1 MRCAESGTRARQP
14 ERARC
19 AGFTYLGLLVF
30 IAVLGLGLAA
40 TGVVWHTSITREK
53 ERELLFIGD
62 EFQRAIGLYYARNGD
77 DKTNPLARYP
87 RALEDLLEDRNKL
100 PHQHYLRKI
109 YRDPMTGTKE
119 WGLIVNEAGGITG
132 VYSLGAGEPLK
143 RTGFPEPLAEFA
155 GAATYADWKFV
166 ARPPAQE
173 VVQAAAPPP
182 AGKPH
187 IPAPTPHP
195 APLPTPRR
203 EPRKLDC
210 AKVNQQDMAA
220 CESQRVRW
228 GEETVTQCQL
238 SAALRLS
245 ACSRGETVLPQ
256 LYIRYQ

>member
-1 MRCAESGTRARQP
+1 MARQP

-62 EFQRAIGLYYARNGD
+62 EFQRAIGLYYARTGD

-87 RALEDLLEDRNKL
+87 RALEDLVEDRNKL
-100 PHQHYLRKI
+100 PPQRYLRKL

-143 RTGFPEPLAEFA
+143 RAGFSEPLAEFA
-155 GAATYADWKFV
+155 SAATYADWKFV

-173 VVQAAAPPP
+173 VVQAAAAPPP
-182 AGKPH
+182 APVGQPP
-187 IPAPTPHP
+187 IPGPTSPP
-195 APLPTPRR
+195 ALPPTPRR

-220 CESQRVRW
+220 CESQRLRW
-228 GEETVTQCQL
+228 GEETVTQCQQ
-238 SAALRLS
+238 SAALRVS
-245 ACSRGETVLPQ
+245 ACSRGETALPQ